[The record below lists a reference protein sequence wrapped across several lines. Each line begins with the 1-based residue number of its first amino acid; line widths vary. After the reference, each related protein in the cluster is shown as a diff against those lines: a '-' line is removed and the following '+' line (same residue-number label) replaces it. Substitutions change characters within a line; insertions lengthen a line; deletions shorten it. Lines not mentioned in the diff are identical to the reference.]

1 MAKVSIIIPVY
12 GVEKYVEQSIKS
24 LFKQTFDDIEYIIV
38 NDCTK
43 DSSMDIILR
52 VLEEYP
58 YRKGQVKIINH
69 DENKGLMYTRRTGYK
84 NATGD
89 YFIFCDS
96 DDYMPENAVEILYGS
111 IVESSVDIVFSNFV
125 RHENGTDYPSKRSS
139 EICHNVDDV
148 YKNLI
153 QKKTKT
159 YLWGNIYSRHL
170 FEYDYDYIPNQTINE
185 DFILLVQILNHCES
199 FKFIDDYLYYYIIN
213 SDSSTGSFSYSRFL
227 QELRAIEWML
237 DYFKGNKYE
246 DYSIVNAI
254 KRINIL
260 LIYGF
265 SYAQIQ
271 LESPMIVD
279 YYSWSNR
286 KKYISPLYAYYTL
299 MLQYSPFLCK
309 LVYYLKKVKHRLF
322 KTRVI

>member
-1 MAKVSIIIPVY
+1 MPKVSVIVPVY
-12 GVEKYVEQSIKS
+12 GVEKYIEKCIKS
-24 LFKQTFDDIEYIIV
+24 LFSQTFDDIEYIIV

-43 DSSMDIILR
+43 DSSMEIVSR

-58 YRKGQVKIINH
+58 NRRKQVQIINH
-69 DENKGLMYTRRTGYK
+69 EENKGLMYTRRTGYK

-139 EICHNVDDV
+139 EICHNVDDA

-153 QKKTKT
+153 QKKVKT

-254 KRINIL
+254 KRVTFL
-260 LIYGF
+260 LILGVPYYRMKF
-265 SYAQIQ
+265 D
-271 LESPMIVD
+271 SPIIED

-286 KKYISPLYAYYTL
+286 KNKLNSMYALYTL
-299 MLQYSPFLCK
+299 MLQYSPLLCR
-309 LVYYLKKVKHRLF
+309 VIFYLRKIKHRVF
-322 KTRVI
+322 

>member
-1 MAKVSIIIPVY
+1 MPKVSVIVPVY
-12 GVEKYVEQSIKS
+12 GVEKYIDKCIKS
-24 LFKQTFDDIEYIIV
+24 LFSQTFDDIEYIIV

-43 DSSMDIILR
+43 DSSMEIVSR

-58 YRKGQVKIINH
+58 NRRKQVQIINH
-69 DENKGLMYTRRTGYK
+69 EENKGLMYTRRTGYK

-139 EICHNVDDV
+139 EICHNVDDA

-213 SDSSTGSFSYSRFL
+213 SDSSTGSFTYSRFL

-254 KRINIL
+254 KRINTL
-260 LIYGF
+260 LIFGF
-265 SYAQIQ
+265 TTLQIYQ
-271 LESPMIVD
+271 ECPTIAS
-279 YYSWSNR
+279 YYSWSCR
-286 KKYISPLYAYYTL
+286 KRYLSPLHALYTL
-299 MLQYSPFLCK
+299 MLEKSSILCRI
-309 LVYYLKKVKHRLF
+309 VYFMRIIKGRLMG
-322 KTRVI
+322 